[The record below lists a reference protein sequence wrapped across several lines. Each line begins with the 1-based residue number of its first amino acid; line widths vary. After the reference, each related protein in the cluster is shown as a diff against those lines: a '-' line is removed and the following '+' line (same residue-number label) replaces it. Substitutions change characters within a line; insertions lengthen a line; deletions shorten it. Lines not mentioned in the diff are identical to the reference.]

1 LSIFAEVDAFGTPVP
16 SSVAIPAIPQVR
28 FFVAIQYVSH
38 RFAKLE
44 HPGNILSNFGD
55 FFASRA
61 LMSDKILNDSEDFLC
76 FFYASRRSRH
86 LD

>member
-1 LSIFAEVDAFGTPVP
+1 MVPIGAEPRLKHVEANFAEVDAFGTPVP

-38 RFAKLE
+38 RFAKLK

-55 FFASRA
+55 FF
-61 LMSDKILNDSEDFLC
+61 LPQEL
-76 FFYASRRSRH
+76 
-86 LD
+86 

>member
-38 RFAKLE
+38 RFAKLK

-61 LMSDKILNDSEDFLC
+61 LDSSDV
-76 FFYASRRSRH
+76 
-86 LD
+86 